1 MILKVQKRD
10 GRIVRFDKS
19 LISKAIYKAMCEVG
33 AIEEKIANDIASNI
47 EKHTDKEHLSVNE
60 IQILVE
66 NELMKSDMPDVA
78 RAYIIYRNKRDKA
91 RNSKSNQIIADIIA
105 AKKMTLPVKMRT

>member
-33 AIEEKIANDIASNI
+33 AI
-47 EKHTDKEHLSVNE
+47 
-60 IQILVE
+60 
-66 NELMKSDMPDVA
+66 
-78 RAYIIYRNKRDKA
+78 
-91 RNSKSNQIIADIIA
+91 
-105 AKKMTLPVKMRT
+105 